1 MIIDPAEYHY
11 YQPGWTLVGSGLMD
25 KQDTRRPMKSVIPE
39 DTTHVA
45 QSVQSFAPD
54 KNQVV
59 LANGDTITY
68 EYLIVASGIQIN
80 WSAIKGLPEA
90 LIDSHSGVS
99 SIYSYATADK
109 AHRDITAMRSGR
121 AIFTQPSTPIKCAGA
136 PQKIMWQAWD
146 LYQRTNRANTAK
158 VEFWTGMPTMFS
170 VPKYSEVL
178 NALRIQRDIPAQFGH
193 NLVAIDAANRKA
205 TFKKTDGTEVV
216 EDYTILHVTPPQ
228 GPADYIKA
236 SPLADAAGWVDVD
249 PATLRHKKFSNVF
262 SLGDAS
268 SLPTSKTAAAIT
280 AQAPVLVHNLV
291 DVMNGKDTLVAKYD
305 GYTSCPLLTGKGELL
320 LAEFKYG
327 LEPKE
332 SFAHIVDQAKPQKA
346 FYYFKTLLFPWA
358 YFEHMLKGR
367 WYGPNGFKAPTFS

>member
-1 MIIDPAEYHY
+1 MLTASIAKRALSRSFSSSRFASSDAKVVVVGAGAGGLSAITQLQKSLKKQGKVLAKEDIVIIDPAEYHY

-249 PATLRHKKFSNVF
+249 PATNAQSRMCFLSATLQVSPPPRRLLRSQHKHPFSCTTWW
-262 SLGDAS
+262 
-268 SLPTSKTAAAIT
+268 TS
-280 AQAPVLVHNLV
+280 
-291 DVMNGKDTLVAKYD
+291 
-305 GYTSCPLLTGKGELL
+305 
-320 LAEFKYG
+320 
-327 LEPKE
+327 
-332 SFAHIVDQAKPQKA
+332 
-346 FYYFKTLLFPWA
+346 
-358 YFEHMLKGR
+358 
-367 WYGPNGFKAPTFS
+367 